1 MLLILPL
8 LLLLYSFEKHY
19 KSLHQGRLYSALILF
34 NIILLYKFHEFHIS
48 YISKPDN
55 TVHRLPVT
63 EKIAEEIQIPVY
75 GINCDEDKEIAARYE
90 VDTIPNLIF
99 FRDGKPV
106 DSIIG
111 FGNVGYMELMEF
123 IKKNDVK

>member
-1 MLLILPL
+1 M
-8 LLLLYSFEKHY
+8 
-19 KSLHQGRLYSALILF
+19 
-34 NIILLYKFHEFHIS
+34 
-48 YISKPDN
+48 
-55 TVHRLPVT
+55 
-63 EKIAEEIQIPVY
+63 KIKNV
-75 GINCDEDKEIAARYE
+75 NCDEDKELASRYE

-111 FGNVGYMELMEF
+111 FGNVGYPELMEF